1 VVSGGTGS
9 GLMRHHFCLL
19 LVTEGGSED
28 EPRFK
33 EWGIDSTSSVEQLE
47 SYTRKCLVLKRG
59 DDLGPA
65 IH

>member
-1 VVSGGTGS
+1 
-9 GLMRHHFCLL
+9 MRHHFCLL